1 MKRRTLKNYVN
12 GTWIV
17 DSVEE
22 KEKKEKTSLS
32 TSRPIIS
39 QKNKIIKKYDSSLI
53 FLSAA
58 VAILAALNVFL
69 IGAICFSIIS

>member
-32 TSRPIIS
+32 TRRPIIS

-53 FLSAA
+53 FLSAT

-69 IGAICFSIIS
+69 IGAICLSIIS